1 MSATPKRRLRT
12 AFFVYWFLLAYII
25 AALVWWFISLSQQ
38 NSQEAYYRE
47 QRLRVTVDSVSR
59 PDQFRDNL
67 SEIRKEE
74 SRNRTKYVAEG
85 ITFLL
90 VTFLGAFFVYR
101 SVRRQ
106 LRLQQQQ
113 QNFMMAVTHELKTP
127 IAVARLN
134 LETLQKHRLD
144 ESRQQKL
151 IQMTLQETQRLHSLT
166 TNILVAS
173 QLEGGA
179 YKRSDEEMDLSQ
191 LTVSCIED
199 FRQRFAERT
208 WEMEIEEEIGIDG
221 DPLLL
226 QIMINNLLENAHK
239 YSPKGKPI
247 TVNLALAGN
256 AALLHVKDQGS
267 GIPEEEKKKIF
278 GKFYRIG
285 NEAVRTTRGTGLGLH
300 LCRKIAQDHDA
311 DINVTNNLPSGSIFT
326 ITFHRIHIND

>member
-1 MSATPKRRLRT
+1 MSDIPKRRLQI

-25 AALVWWFISLSQQ
+25 AALIWWFISLMQQ
-38 NSQEAYYRE
+38 NNVQSYYKEE
-47 QRLRVTVDSVSR
+47 QLRFTVDSTTNR
-59 PDQFRDNL
+59 QAFAEQLED
-67 SEIRKEE
+67 IRREKG
-74 SRNRTKYVAEG
+74 RNQTKYVAEG

-90 VTFLGAFFVYR
+90 VTLVGAFFVYR
-101 SVRRQ
+101 AVRRQ

-144 ESRQQKL
+144 ESRQRKL

-173 QLEGGA
+173 QLEGGG
-179 YKRSDEEMDLSQ
+179 YKRSDEEIDLSQ
-191 LTVSCIED
+191 LTIACIED
-199 FRQRFAERT
+199 FRQRFAERK
-208 WEMEIEEEIGIDG
+208 WVMDIEPEIGIEG

-239 YSPKGKPI
+239 YSPKSKPVSI
-247 TVNLALAGN
+247 TLKQVGN
-256 AALLHVKDQGS
+256 EAELRVMDQGV
-267 GIPEEEKKKIF
+267 GIPDEEKKKIF
-278 GKFYRIG
+278 AKFYRIG
-285 NEAVRTTRGTGLGLH
+285 NEEVRTAKGTGLGLH
-300 LCRKIAQDHDA
+300 LCRKIARDHDA

-326 ITFHRIHIND
+326 ITFHRINVND